1 MRPLK
6 NPAFATILALA
17 LTSLSSQAAIA
28 LLVDNLGPNGSGSN
42 GSTNTATIAIDGS
55 GVGTTSTA
63 GFSASGTVLP
73 TLAFGTSLTV
83 TFDAVGVVNTT
94 AGVDFGAKS
103 TNGTISRATAGAY
116 GVIGGVFPVGEAN
129 NGIQLLEGIIVGINA
144 TALDSSLAWQLSR
157 IQFVFADASEVFTI
171 VNRSD
176 TSKSLTTTSPSST
189 ATWIN
194 VSSLDINVQGGS
206 NLADAASLFMS
217 SAPGNANNFRI
228 SGFEFEAIPEP
239 SSTALLGLALCGL
252 ALRRR
257 RAC

>member
-1 MRPLK
+1 LWIK
-6 NPAFATILALA
+6 
-17 LTSLSSQAAIA
+17 
-28 LLVDNLGPNGSGSN
+28 
-42 GSTNTATIAIDGS
+42 
-55 GVGTTSTA
+55 
-63 GFSASGTVLP
+63 
-73 TLAFGTSLTV
+73 
-83 TFDAVGVVNTT
+83 
-94 AGVDFGAKS
+94 
-103 TNGTISRATAGAY
+103 
-116 GVIGGVFPVGEAN
+116 
-129 NGIQLLEGIIVGINA
+129 
-144 TALDSSLAWQLSR
+144 LSR
-157 IQFVFADASEVFTI
+157 IQFVLADASEVFTI

-176 TSKSLTTTSPSST
+176 TSKSLTTTSPSSA

-217 SAPGNANNFRI
+217 SAPGNASNFRI